1 MRNVVRT
8 AEGREANK
16 KVLEE
21 HVRTFLDINGL
32 EGADFDDTPA
42 RVARLWDTFLNV
54 EKPALHAFP
63 TSNDELIVPK
73 QYVLWGYCPHHLIP
87 IRYTFKVGYIPRN
100 KALGLSKFVRYSR
113 YLLTTLPLQEDLPCL
128 ITDALEEVLEP
139 MGVGCIVEGWHLCM
153 VARGVEQQGSTVV
166 TSSMK
171 GLLLHSQTARD
182 EFLRA

>member
-1 MRNVVRT
+1 VRT